1 MKGNKNMKIK
11 VDLIQ
16 FDTTPKGAE
25 NIAQWNYKDFN
36 EITPAEALTRD
47 TIAPLVVAELL
58 KKEGAPIQKKL
69 AKARGQLFA
78 ECSAV
83 CGSALWFCGGSDEA
97 EALTLPDG
105 FRPRSFGFPRGS
117 LLPFLF
123 VENSEEQERAY
134 LVRFEW

>member
-1 MKGNKNMKIK
+1 MKIK

-16 FDTTPKGAE
+16 FDTTPEGAQ
-25 NIAQWNYKDFN
+25 NIAQWNYKEYN

-47 TIAPLVVAELL
+47 TLAPLVVAELMR
-58 KKEGAPIQKKL
+58 KEGTQTQSKT
-69 AKARGQLFA
+69 ARMLGDTFA
-78 ECSAV
+78 NSCAC
-83 CGSALWFCGGSDEA
+83 CGSALWFCGDYEESQ
-97 EALTLPDG
+97 ALTLPDG

>member
-1 MKGNKNMKIK
+1 MKIK
-11 VDLIQ
+11 VDLIP

-25 NIAQWNYKDFN
+25 NIAQWNYKEYN
-36 EITPAEALTRD
+36 EITPAESLTRD
-47 TIAPLVVAELL
+47 TLAPLVVAELL
-58 KKEGAPIQKKL
+58 RKEGTPHQKQL

-78 ECSAV
+78 DCSAV
-83 CGSALWFCGGSDEA
+83 CGSALWFCGDQE
-97 EALTLPDG
+97 ERDALTLADG

-123 VENSEEQERAY
+123 LEDDNEQERAY